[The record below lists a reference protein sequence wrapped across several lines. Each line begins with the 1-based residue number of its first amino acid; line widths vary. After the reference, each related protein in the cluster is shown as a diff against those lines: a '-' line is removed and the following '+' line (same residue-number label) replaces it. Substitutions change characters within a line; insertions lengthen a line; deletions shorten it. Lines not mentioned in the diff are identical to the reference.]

1 MSPRRTILITGA
13 TDGLGRRI
21 AERLAAPGTH
31 LLIHGRDAA
40 RGRDVAAAVEAA
52 GGTAVFHQADFAS
65 LDAVRGMAQAI
76 AAAEPQIDVL
86 INNAG
91 IAIPGA
97 KRALSADG
105 HELHFAVNYLAG
117 FLLTHRLRDCLGR
130 GQPERIIPGR
140 IIPGRVIHVAS
151 AGQNPIDFG
160 DVMLERGYDGMR
172 AYCQSKLAQIMF
184 SIDLA
189 QELKASKV
197 TSVSLH
203 PSTYMDTGMVR
214 KAGIHPL
221 NTVETGADAVL
232 ALVSANDSVSGRYF
246 DVQREVRA
254 NAQTYDTE
262 ARRKLRALSLELTGI
277 T

>member
-1 MSPRRTILITGA
+1 MSARRTILITGA
-13 TDGLGRRI
+13 TNGLGGRI
-21 AERLAAPGTH
+21 AERLAAPGTQI
-31 LLIHGRDAA
+31 LIHGRDAA
-40 RGRDVAAAVEAA
+40 RGRDVAAAIEAA
-52 GGTAVFHQADFAS
+52 GGTAAFHQADFAS

-76 AAAEPQIDVL
+76 AAAEQQIDVL

-91 IAIPGA
+91 IAIPGG
-97 KRALSADG
+97 KRALSADR

-117 FLLTHRLRDCLGR
+117 FLLTHRLRDGLGR
-130 GQPERIIPGR
+130 ERPSR
-140 IIPGRVIHVAS
+140 IIHVAS
-151 AGQNPIDFG
+151 AGQTPIDFG

-189 QELKASKV
+189 QELKASNV

-232 ALVSANDSVSGRYF
+232 ALVNANDSVSGRYF

-254 NAQTYDTE
+254 NAQAYDTE
-262 ARRKLRALSLELTGI
+262 ARRKLRALSLELTG
-277 T
+277 TT